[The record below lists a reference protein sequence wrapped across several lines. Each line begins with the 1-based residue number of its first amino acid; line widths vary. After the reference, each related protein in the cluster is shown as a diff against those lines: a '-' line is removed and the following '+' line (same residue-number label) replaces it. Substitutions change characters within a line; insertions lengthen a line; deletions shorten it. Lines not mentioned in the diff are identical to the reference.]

1 MGPTKG
7 VWAVRKMPSGFP
19 GGMGGMDLGRMMRQ
33 AQKMQE
39 DLQKAQEG
47 LKEIRIEGSAG
58 GGAVTVTVDGHRDV
72 VAVSIRPDAVDA
84 DDVETLEDLVL
95 GALRD
100 AQAKAR
106 QEAEQRLG
114 GIAGAMGGMP
124 GLF

>member
-1 MGPTKG
+1 MG
-7 VWAVRKMPSGFP
+7 KMQSGFP

-47 LKEIRIEGSAG
+47 LKAIRIEGSAG
-58 GGAVTVTVDGHRDV
+58 GGAVTVMVDGHRDV

>member
-7 VWAVRKMPSGFP
+7 VWAVGKMQSGFP

-47 LKEIRIEGSAG
+47 LKAIRIEGSAG
-58 GGAVTVTVDGHRDV
+58 GGAVTVMVDGHRDV

>member
-1 MGPTKG
+1 
-7 VWAVRKMPSGFP
+7 MPSGFP

-47 LKEIRIEGSAG
+47 LKELRIEGSAG